1 MAARGS
7 SAARKS
13 AAPARP
19 ASYPTPVPRPIPSP
33 PPQRRP
39 EERRDAGRQNQP
51 GKRKAPYGKYA
62 VLCCGAFATL
72 LVIVFNYMKVTELT
86 GQNARLKQDL
96 EALESDGKAL
106 EARRE
111 QVFNLSYVEDRA
123 RNALGMVKADKSQV
137 EYLDLSQADLVEI
150 PSQDGGAPAFVGGLF
165 KGLLGG
171 DEEEP
176 ESQGE
181 ASAEP
186 DGTQPE
192 ETPLA
197 PEEIQLTETPA
208 EGSLQSAAGQAAQ
221 HFGAILEYL
230 K

>member
-1 MAARGS
+1 MATRGS

-13 AAPARP
+13 AAPERP
-19 ASYPTPVPRPIPSP
+19 AYYPTPVPRPTPP

-39 EERRDAGRQNQP
+39 AERRDPQGRP

-62 VLCCGAFATL
+62 VLCCGVFATL
-72 LVIVFNYMKVTELT
+72 LVIVFHYMKVTELT
-86 GQNARLKQDL
+86 GQNAKLKQNL
-96 EALESDGKAL
+96 ESLESDGKAL

-150 PSQDGGAPAFVGGLF
+150 PDDGGGAPAFVSGLI
-165 KGLLGG
+165 KSLLGKE
-171 DEEEP
+171 DQEKAPAE
-176 ESQGE
+176 GE
-181 ASAEP
+181 A
-186 DGTQPE
+186 
-192 ETPLA
+192 
-197 PEEIQLTETPA
+197 QLTETPA
-208 EGSLQSAAGQAAQ
+208 EGNFQAAGQAAQ
-221 HFGAILEYL
+221 NFSAMLEYL